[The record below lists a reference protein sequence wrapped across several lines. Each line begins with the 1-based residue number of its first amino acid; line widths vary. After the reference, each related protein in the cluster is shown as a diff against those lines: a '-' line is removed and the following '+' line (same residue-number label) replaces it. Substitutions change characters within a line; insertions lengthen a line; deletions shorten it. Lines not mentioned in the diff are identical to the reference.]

1 MSFINDFTISK
12 YFAVKCKRNRL
23 GSQDRFMSGA
33 YRDFNCFDC
42 EAETVDENSRFPVLI
57 T

>member
-42 EAETVDENSRFPVLI
+42 ET
-57 T
+57 